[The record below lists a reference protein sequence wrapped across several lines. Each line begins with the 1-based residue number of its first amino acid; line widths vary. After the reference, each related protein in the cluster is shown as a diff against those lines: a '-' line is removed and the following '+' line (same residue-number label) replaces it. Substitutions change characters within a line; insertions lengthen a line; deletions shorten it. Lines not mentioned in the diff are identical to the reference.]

1 MIEKGG
7 VWRKRGDREGR
18 EGGREGAGGEWDR
31 EGREGGREGGWRGV
45 G

>member
-7 VWRKRGDREGR
+7 GR
-18 EGGREGAGGEWDR
+18 EGEGRRGIEKGGKEGERGLEG

>member
-7 VWRKRGDREGR
+7 GWRKRGDREGR
-18 EGGREGAGGEWDR
+18 EGGRR
-31 EGREGGREGGWRGV
+31 EGRRERGGWRGV